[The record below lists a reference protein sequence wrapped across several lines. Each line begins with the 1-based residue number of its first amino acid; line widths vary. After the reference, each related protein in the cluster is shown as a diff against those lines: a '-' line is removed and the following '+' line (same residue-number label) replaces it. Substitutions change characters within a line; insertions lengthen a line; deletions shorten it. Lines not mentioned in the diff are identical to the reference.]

1 MILVDASNWID
12 HLRHGDLKLSTL
24 LERNRVL
31 MHPMIIG
38 ELACGNLKD
47 RSVFLNLWAKLPTIP
62 VVIDEEALYFLKR
75 NQLMG
80 KGIGFVDLH
89 LLAAV
94 SLSSEAYLWT
104 KDKRLQRIAVKLELA
119 FSESVI

>member
-1 MILVDASNWID
+1 MILVDTSVWID
-12 HLRHGDLKLSTL
+12 HLRHGDHKLSTL
-24 LERNRVL
+24 LDRNCVL
-31 MHPMIIG
+31 MHPMVVG

-47 RSVFLNLWAKLPTIP
+47 RGVLLGLWANLPAIQ
-62 VVIDEEALYFLKR
+62 VVSDKEALYFLER

-104 KDKRLQRIAVKLELA
+104 KDKRLQHIAGELKLTI
-119 FSESVI
+119 SE

>member
-1 MILVDASNWID
+1 MILVDTSVWID
-12 HLRHGDLKLSTL
+12 HLRQDDQKLSTL

-47 RSVFLNLWAKLPTIP
+47 RSVFLNLWAKLPTIL
-62 VVIDEEALYFLKR
+62 VVTNEEALYFLKR
-75 NQLMG
+75 NRLMG

-104 KDKRLQRIAVKLELA
+104 KDKRLQRIAAELELA
-119 FSESVI
+119 FSDGVI